1 MRIEIAIVLLAS
13 AVDAAA
19 AEHVVDQR
27 DKRFNTTE
35 LKVKAGDTVK
45 FVNSDSFFH
54 NVFSLSDTKTFDLG
68 SYPKGQ
74 SRSVKFDRPGEVDV
88 ECAIHP
94 DMKLRIKVEK

>member
-1 MRIEIAIVLLAS
+1 MRKEIALALLAS

-19 AEHVVDQR
+19 AEHVIDQK

-35 LKVKAGDTVK
+35 LRIKTGDTIK

-74 SRSVKFDRPGEVDV
+74 SRTVKFDKPGEVEI

-94 DMKLRIKVEK
+94 EMKLRVRVEK